1 MKTLEIFNLEQFKK
15 IFEINLNRQPN
26 QSFTTTIERQIYQ
39 VEIKTFINDKTF
51 IKISKNG
58 EFLGCG
64 FVKTGLNLIFLNQ
77 NENVAFF
84 FLKKTNSNLIK
95 FNWENFGNEIGF
107 FCGVFDDDISIKA
120 EIENHYNLIENTK
133 NLAVF

>member
-1 MKTLEIFNLEQFKK
+1 ML
-15 IFEINLNRQPN
+15 R
-26 QSFTTTIERQIYQ
+26 SFFDCKRCLTT
-39 VEIKTFINDKTF
+39 VVIK
-51 IKISKNG
+51 
-58 EFLGCG
+58 
-64 FVKTGLNLIFLNQ
+64 
-77 NENVAFF
+77 F

-107 FCGVFDDDISIKA
+107 FCGVFDDDISIKS